1 MYATVK
7 LLAPGT
13 QYSESVN
20 ILYIFREVIES
31 GAKFIT
37 DYVTIYHPPLI
48 HNYPDAHFIYS
59 NMSHICNKYVIT

>member
-1 MYATVK
+1 MYTTVK

-37 DYVTIYHPPLI
+37 DNVTIYHP
-48 HNYPDAHFIYS
+48 H
-59 NMSHICNKYVIT
+59 